1 MKERNYSWKVKIF
14 EEDLVNFCLA
24 TGNIEIDDL
33 ENQDWSIK
41 YDLDGSLEFTIWFE
55 NKEEFL
61 NSYKGER

>member
-41 YDLDGSLEFTIWFE
+41 YNLDGSLEFTIWFE